1 MIRCDL
7 DEKERTITEPGKTDL
22 LFIQENSEKIEKR
35 LEMEDIIEEGSSCSL
50 LASSGGRYHVG
61 DQGLNQVY
69 TLYME
74 EGELQATVCGGP
86 EQWAEVSSIAGMIDG
101 GLLVLDA
108 ITQRILRLSAT
119 GELMGHAEVEG
130 ELLEAVAIAA
140 WGERLVI
147 ASNGTLAMYR
157 MEEL

>member
-7 DEKERTITEPGKTDL
+7 EEREKTVTDPGKTDL
-22 LFIQENSEKIEKR
+22 LFIRGEKIEKR
-35 LEMEDIIEEGSSCSL
+35 LEMEDIVEEGSSCTL
-50 LASSGGRYHVG
+50 LASSAGRYHVG
-61 DQGLNQVY
+61 DQGLNYVY

-74 EGELQATVCGGP
+74 EDELQATVCGGL
-86 EQWAEVSSIAGMIDG
+86 ELWAEVSSIAGMLDG

-119 GELMGHAEVEG
+119 GELMGHVEVDG
-130 ELLEAVAIAA
+130 DLFEAVAIAT
-140 WGERLVI
+140 WEKSLVL
-147 ASNGTLAMYR
+147 ASKGTLAMYR